1 MPDNKTK
8 THPLDSSRINVNESH
23 EVKYWTKELGVTKE
37 QLQEAVNNVGTSSAA
52 VRDHLK
58 MNGGNKA

>member
-1 MPDNKTK
+1 M
-8 THPLDSSRINVNESH
+8 DSSRINVNESH